1 MLSDVSAA
9 LREQLDG
16 TGVAFLFVLA
26 RAGAVATFLPLPWIR
41 PASMPVRA
49 FLALALTLVLLPG
62 AAAGMQDPAR
72 ISFIHLAGEA
82 AIGIA
87 MGLAV
92 AWLNDI
98 VLIAMQI
105 VSAQAGFSFASTI
118 DPATQADST
127 VLQLLGQ
134 IMSGLVFVA
143 LGTDRE
149 LIRLVAR
156 SFDVL
161 PPGSFSIGTGFVPVI
176 LDWIAQAL
184 AFSVRLSLPLVVLL
198 GLIDL
203 VLSMTSR
210 LQPQLQLM
218 TLAFPA
224 KILASIAVLAASG
237 GIYVRIL
244 EQASSRALSVAES
257 ALVR

>member
-9 LREQLDG
+9 MREQLAG

-26 RAGAVATFLPLPWIR
+26 RAGAVAAFLPLPWIR
-41 PASMPVRA
+41 PATTPVRA

-62 AAAGMQDPAR
+62 AAAGMKDPGR
-72 ISFIHLAGEA
+72 ISFIHLASEA
-82 AIGIA
+82 ALGVAI
-87 MGLAV
+87 GLAV

-134 IMSGLVFVA
+134 IMGGLVFVA

-156 SFDVL
+156 SFEIL
-161 PPGSFSIGTGFVPVI
+161 PPGSFSIGSAYLPVV
-176 LDWIAQAL
+176 LDWAASAL
-184 AFSVRLSLPLVVLL
+184 VFAVRLSLPLVVLL

-224 KILASIAVLAASG
+224 KILASIAVLATSA
-237 GIYVRIL
+237 GIFVRIL
-244 EQASSRALSVAES
+244 EQANVRALSVAAS
-257 ALVR
+257 ALAR